1 MKLSCKII
9 LLLWFLNILLVSLI
23 FIYIIFPNFYF
34 GFTAEHYIIMITSSS
49 IVSLITITIFIKTM
63 KVEAVLPLILPI
75 MFYLLLYL
83 ANII

>member
-23 FIYIIFPNFYF
+23 FFYIIFPNFYF
-34 GFTAEHYIIMITSSS
+34 GLTTKHYVIMVTSSF
-49 IVSLITITIFIKTM
+49 IVSLITITVFIKTM
-63 KVEAVLPLILPI
+63 KVEAVLSLILPI
-75 MFYLLLYL
+75 VFYLLLYL

>member
-9 LLLWFLNILLVSLI
+9 LLLWFLNILLVGLI

>member
-34 GFTAEHYIIMITSSS
+34 GFTAEHYIIMIISSS